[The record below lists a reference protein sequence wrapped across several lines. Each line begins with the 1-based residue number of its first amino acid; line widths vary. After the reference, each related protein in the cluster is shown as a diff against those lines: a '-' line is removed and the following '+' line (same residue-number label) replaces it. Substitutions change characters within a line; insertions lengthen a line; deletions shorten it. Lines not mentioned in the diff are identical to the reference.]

1 MAPARIGTLRPEDRQ
16 AVFETAKRLG
26 VDPYQ
31 FGAVIHQESGFR
43 PNVFGGAGGNYYG
56 LIQFGGPERA
66 RYLDKSKIGKYTIAE
81 QMPAVERFLLDR
93 GYKPGKMGVDRLY
106 ATILGGNPNALT
118 QKDSFGTS
126 AAGSVKSFLP
136 GGSLYKRAQGTLG
149 DPLDATAPAVTPT
162 TTPAAPP
169 RQQGNEMASSLLE
182 QVKTALPYLIKAK
195 QESEALGPQSLLPS
209 SNFSSSLLNPE
220 QLLDFTRQA
229 VPMPQDFLELF
240 KSNRGS

>member
-1 MAPARIGTLRPEDRQ
+1 MPTPRIGTLRPEDRQ

-43 PNVFGGAGGNYYG
+43 PNVFGGAGNNYYG

-81 QMPAVERFLLDR
+81 QLPAAERFLLDR
-93 GYKPGKMGVDRLY
+93 GYKPGKMGIDRLY

-126 AAGSVKSFLP
+126 ASGATKRFLP
-136 GGSLYKRAQGTLG
+136 GGDLYKRAQTTLG
-149 DPLDATAPAVTPT
+149 DPLGLGSPEPQASAPQARV
-162 TTPAAPP
+162 
-169 RQQGNEMASSLLE
+169 QGNEMASGVLE
-182 QVKTALPYLIKAK
+182 QIKTILPYLVEAK
-195 QESEALGPQSLLPS
+195 QRARVSPVDNL
-209 SNFSSSLLNPE
+209 FSGAAAPASSLMTTE
-220 QLLDFTRQA
+220 QLMDFSRQA
-229 VPMPQDFLELF
+229 VPLPQDFLELF
-240 KSNRGS
+240 KSGIGDQA

>member
-16 AVFETAKRLG
+16 AVFDTAKRLG

-66 RYLDKSKIGKYTIAE
+66 RYLDKDKIGNYTIAG
-81 QMPAVERFLLDR
+81 QMPAVEKFLLDR

-126 AAGSVKSFLP
+126 AAGSVKNFLP
-136 GGSLYKRAQGTLG
+136 GGSLYKRAQATLG
-149 DPLDATAPAVTPT
+149 DPLEAGGVGTPAPA
-162 TTPAAPP
+162 PATP
-169 RQQGNEMASSLLE
+169 RQQGNAMASGVLE
-182 QVKTALPYLIKAK
+182 QLKTVLPYLIKAR
-195 QESEALGPQSLLPS
+195 QEANTFGPQSSLSIP
-209 SNFSSSLLNPE
+209 SSSLMNPE
-220 QLLDFTRQA
+220 QLLDFSRQA
-229 VPMPQDFLELF
+229 VPLPTDFLDLF
-240 KSNRGS
+240 RSNMES